1 MSTMVFQLL
10 ITGIAYGMIYSLVG
24 IEYTL
29 VWNSSGLLNFSHD
42 KLITLGAYIF
52 GGSMIIKMNLNNPVA
67 IILTLAIMG
76 VVGALLA
83 AGVFNRLH
91 SMRSNI
97 FAIIGTV
104 VLAKIISEFIR
115 LFWGSGNMRVSG
127 WLDKT
132 YFVGGFAITSANIVI
147 IVVAILLV
155 AVLQA
160 FFKFTKTGKAM
171 RCVEQ
176 NKRAAALMGIN
187 INRSICITT
196 ALSAMICAVIGFL
209 VIPLVNISATMATTI
224 GLKGFCS
231 GVIGGFGYIPGA
243 IAGGIFI
250 GVVENLATI
259 FIPAVYKDAVS
270 FLLLIVF
277 LLIKPTGFLGKH
289 AQGR

>member
-1 MSTMVFQLL
+1 MTMVVQLL
-10 ITGIAYGMIYSLVG
+10 ISGIAYGLIYALVG

-42 KLITLGAYIF
+42 RLITLGAYIF
-52 GGSMIIKMNLNNPVA
+52 GGSMIIRLNLQYPVA
-67 IILTLAIMG
+67 IILSLAIMG
-76 VVGALLA
+76 AVGAALA

-104 VLAKIISEFIR
+104 TLSKIIAEFIR

-132 YFVGGFAITSANIVI
+132 FMVGKYAITSANLVI
-147 IVVAILLV
+147 CVVAVLLVAILQL
-155 AVLQA
+155 

-176 NKRAAALMGIN
+176 NKKAASLMGIN
-187 INRSICITT
+187 VNRSICITT
-196 ALSAMICAVIGFL
+196 AISAMICGVIGLL

-224 GLKGFCS
+224 GLKGFCC
-231 GVIGGFGYIPGA
+231 GVIGGFGYMPGA
-243 IAGGIFI
+243 IVGGIFI
-250 GVVENLATI
+250 GIVENMATMV
-259 FIPAVYKDAVS
+259 IPAVYKDVVS
-270 FLLLIVF
+270 FVLLIVF
-277 LLIKPTGFLGKH
+277 LVIKPSGFLGK
-289 AQGR
+289 RI

>member
-1 MSTMVFQLL
+1 METMIVQLL
-10 ITGIAYGMIYSLVG
+10 ISGIAYGLIYALVG

-52 GGSMIIKMNLNNPVA
+52 GGSMILQMNLAYPVA
-67 IILTLAIMG
+67 IIISLAVMG
-76 VVGALLA
+76 AVGALLA

-127 WLDKT
+127 WLDHT
-132 YFVGGFAITSANIVI
+132 YMVGKFAITSANIVI
-147 IVVAILLV
+147 CIAAVTLVVLL
-155 AVLQA
+155 QI

-176 NKRAAALMGIN
+176 NKKAAALMGIN
-187 INRSICITT
+187 VNKSICITT
-196 ALSAMICAVIGFL
+196 GISSIICAVIGFL
-209 VIPLVNISATMATTI
+209 IIPLVNISATMAATI
-224 GLKGFCS
+224 GLKGFCA

-243 IAGGIFI
+243 ILGGIFI
-250 GVVENLATI
+250 GLVENMATL

-270 FLLLIVF
+270 FILLIVF
-277 LLIKPTGFLGKH
+277 LVIRPSGFLGKR
-289 AQGR
+289 A

>member
-1 MSTMVFQLL
+1 METMIVQLL
-10 ITGIAYGMIYSLVG
+10 ISGIAYGLIYALVG

-52 GGSMIIKMNLNNPVA
+52 GGSMILQMNMAYPVA
-67 IILTLAIMG
+67 IIVSLAVMG
-76 VVGALLA
+76 AVGALLA

-127 WLDKT
+127 WLDQT
-132 YFVGGFAITSANIVI
+132 YMVGKFAITSANIVI
-147 IVVAILLV
+147 CIV
-155 AVLQA
+155 AVTLVVLLQI

-176 NKRAAALMGIN
+176 NKKAAALMGIN
-187 INRSICITT
+187 VNKSICITT
-196 ALSAMICAVIGFL
+196 GISSIICAVIGFL
-209 VIPLVNISATMATTI
+209 IIPLVNISATMAATI
-224 GLKGFCS
+224 GLKGFCA

-243 IAGGIFI
+243 ILGGIFI
-250 GVVENLATI
+250 GLVENMATL

-270 FLLLIVF
+270 FILLIVF
-277 LLIKPTGFLGKH
+277 LVIRPSGFLGKR
-289 AQGR
+289 A

>member
-1 MSTMVFQLL
+1 MTMVVQLL
-10 ITGIAYGMIYSLVG
+10 ISGIAYGLIYALVG

-42 KLITLGAYIF
+42 RLITLGAYIF
-52 GGSMIIKMNLNNPVA
+52 GGSMIIRLNLQYPVA
-67 IILTLAIMG
+67 IILSLAIMG
-76 VVGALLA
+76 AVGAALA

-104 VLAKIISEFIR
+104 TLSKIIAEFIR

-132 YFVGGFAITSANIVI
+132 FMVGKYAITSANLVI
-147 IVVAILLV
+147 CVVAVLLVAILQL
-155 AVLQA
+155 

-176 NKRAAALMGIN
+176 NKKAASLMGIN
-187 INRSICITT
+187 VNRSICITT
-196 ALSAMICAVIGFL
+196 AISAMICGVIGLL

-231 GVIGGFGYIPGA
+231 GVIGGFGYMPGA
-243 IAGGIFI
+243 IVGGIFI
-250 GVVENLATI
+250 GIVENMATMV
-259 FIPAVYKDAVS
+259 IPAVYKDVVS
-270 FLLLIVF
+270 FVLLIVF
-277 LLIKPTGFLGKH
+277 LVIKPSGFLGK
-289 AQGR
+289 RI